1 MNKAQFNRYV
11 RKVLAKHMRTN
22 SEMEANS
29 VINIFT
35 ESVGDALE
43 SEDEVFLVGFG
54 RFYKSHLAAR
64 NGSNW

>member
-1 MNKAQFNRYV
+1 
-11 RKVLAKHMRTN
+11 
-22 SEMEANS
+22 MEANS